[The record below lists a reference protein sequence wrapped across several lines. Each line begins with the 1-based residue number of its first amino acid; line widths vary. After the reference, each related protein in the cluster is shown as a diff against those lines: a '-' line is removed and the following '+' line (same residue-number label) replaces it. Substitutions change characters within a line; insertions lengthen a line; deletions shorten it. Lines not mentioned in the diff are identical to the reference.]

1 MKMYDFD
8 TEPIFKYL
16 TEGNAPIY
24 RAIARFLYEK
34 RTKQDSNTTLNKI
47 LEMLKQNSGED
58 EEFDEIR
65 LKEILRRMENW
76 EVIQSEKT
84 KGKGLTIAEWNRNR
98 FTYHLTKAAIEIES
112 LLIRLDEPDQALISG
127 LKSRQFNLLLR
138 NLEIFKNTKPRHFSS
153 REKTMEVWSGVF
165 DTFKELQT
173 NALNYLSH
181 IERAEK
187 ADLFNTE
194 AFLEFKDNIMQY
206 LGAYITELSR
216 NKYGIRTM
224 LMSIPDVHVEE
235 YVDSILDD
243 NKANALL
250 YEDYSTETMRSSLI
264 EKWNEM
270 KVWIL
275 GSGYTR
281 SDIEKLEERTN
292 EAIGMIV
299 AYAKRHSEAKNT
311 ASRIQDYKTLTRR
324 FKECGSIENAH
335 KLFAAVMGASHSR
348 SLFAPHDIEVQ
359 TDGVFT
365 SGEEIWSTGVGVF
378 YIPNMSRSGPRRE
391 RKNIIIRDN
400 AEQQKQITMENIKRR
415 KAEEE
420 EVKRLIKDGRIVL
433 AETEVLKPHQRKS
446 ILRWLNKSVQQRLGK
461 QNAKKY
467 YRTEM
472 GLKFRVIYRSNQ
484 KRVPIQCTDGVLYG
498 PDIILEFEGD

>member
-1 MKMYDFD
+1 MKKYDFD
-8 TEPIFKYL
+8 IEPIFKYL
-16 TEGNAPIY
+16 TEGNAPMY
-24 RAIARFLYEK
+24 RSIARFLYEK
-34 RTKQDSNTTLNKI
+34 RTKQDSNATLNEI
-47 LEMLKQNSGED
+47 LEMLKLNNFESEELD
-58 EEFDEIR
+58 ETR
-65 LKEILRRMENW
+65 LKEILRRLENW
-76 EVIQSEKT
+76 EVIHSEKT

-98 FTYHLTKAAIEIES
+98 FSYRLTKAAVEIES

-138 NLEIFKNTKPRHFSS
+138 NLEIFKNTIPRHFSS

-165 DTFKELQT
+165 DTFKELQS

-206 LGAYITELSR
+206 LGAYINELTR

-224 LMSIPDVHVEE
+224 IMSIPENHVEE
-235 YVDSILDD
+235 YVDSVLDE

-250 YEDYSTETMRSSLI
+250 YEDYSPETMRSTLLD
-264 EKWNEM
+264 KWYDL
-270 KVWIL
+270 KTWFL

-281 SDIEKLEERTN
+281 SDIEKLEDRTN

-311 ASRIQDYKTLTRR
+311 ASRIQDYKTLTKRL
-324 FKECGSIENAH
+324 KESGSIENAH

-348 SLFAPHDIEVQ
+348 SLFASHDIEVQ
-359 TDGVFT
+359 NDGVFI
-365 SGEEIWSTGVGVF
+365 SGEDIWKTGVGVF

-391 RKNIIIRDN
+391 RKNIIIRD
-400 AEQQKQITMENIKRR
+400 ASEQQKLITIENMKRR

-433 AETEVLKPHQRKS
+433 AETEVLKPHQRKC
-446 ILRWLNKSVQQRLGK
+446 ILKWLNKSLQQRLGK
-461 QNAKKY
+461 KNAKKY

-472 GLKFRVIYRSNQ
+472 GLKFSVIYRSDE

>member
-1 MKMYDFD
+1 MKKYDFD

-24 RAIARFLYEK
+24 RSIARFLYEK
-34 RTKQDSNTTLNKI
+34 RSKQDSNTTLNEI
-47 LEMLKQNSGED
+47 FEMLKQNSD
-58 EEFDEIR
+58 ENIDEIR
-65 LKEILRRMENW
+65 LKEILRTLETW

-98 FTYHLTKAAIEIES
+98 FTYHLTKAAVEIES

-138 NLEIFKNTKPRHFSS
+138 NLEIFKNTMPRHFTS

-165 DTFKELQT
+165 DTFKELQS

-206 LGAYITELSR
+206 LGAYITELTR
-216 NKYGIRTM
+216 NKYDIRTM
-224 LMSIPDVHVEE
+224 IKSIPDNHVED
-235 YVDSILDD
+235 YVDSIIDE
-243 NKANALL
+243 NKANTLL
-250 YEDYSTETMRSSLI
+250 YVDYSPETMRSSLLD
-264 EKWNEM
+264 KWNEI
-270 KVWIL
+270 KIWFL

-311 ASRIQDYKTLTRR
+311 ASRIQDYKVLTKR
-324 FKECGSIENAH
+324 FKECDSIEDAH
-335 KLFAAVMGASHSR
+335 KLFAAVIGVSHSR
-348 SLFAPHDIEVQ
+348 SLFTPYDIDVQ
-359 TDGVFT
+359 QDGVFT
-365 SGEEIWSTGVGVF
+365 SGEDIWKTEVGVF

-391 RKNIIIRDN
+391 RKNNIIRDT
-400 AEQQKQITMENIKRR
+400 AEQQKKITIENMKRR

-420 EVKRLIKDGRIVL
+420 EVRRLIKDGRIIL

-446 ILRWLNKSVQQRLGK
+446 ILKWLNKAVQQRLGK
-461 QNAKKY
+461 QDPNKY

-472 GLKFRVIYRSNQ
+472 GLRFRVIYRSNQ
-484 KRVPIQCTDGVLYG
+484 KRVPIPCTDGVLYG
-498 PDIILEFEGD
+498 PDIILEFEGA